1 MHETRRSFLHITE
14 VVRAFGIRE
23 SDFQRIGGAWVY
35 KITGEGQIRRCPRS
49 YM

>member
-1 MHETRRSFLHITE
+1 MTE

-35 KITGEGQIRRCPRS
+35 KITGKDHIRPLFS
-49 YM
+49 VIHLKD